1 MRVLR
6 FMVVL
11 ALFAVP
17 ISSALAGDDYAEATQ
32 VFKNAGESGK
42 FFKSAYGY
50 AIFPNIGK
58 GGFVVGGAHGDGR
71 VYAGGKH
78 VGDVSMTQ
86 ISVGAQLGGQVFS
99 EIVFFQDKRSFDEFT
114 NSNYEFS
121 AEASAVAI
129 TAAANAT
136 ASTGGSSVGASGGK
150 NDAVTEGD
158 WHKGMAIFTVA
169 KGGLMYQAAVGGQK
183 FSYKPL

>member
-1 MRVLR
+1 MRALR
-6 FMVVL
+6 FTMIP

-17 ISSALAGDDYAEATQ
+17 ISSAFAGDDYAEATE
-32 VFKNAGESGK
+32 VFKSAGESSK
-42 FFKSAYGY
+42 FFKSAYAY

-58 GGFVVGGAHGDGR
+58 GGFVVGGAHGSGR

-78 VGDVSMTQ
+78 IGNASMTQ
-86 ISVGAQLGGQVFS
+86 LSVGAQLGGQVFS
-99 EIVFFQDKRSFDEFT
+99 EIVFFQDKRSLDEFT
-114 NSNYEFS
+114 AGNFEFS

-136 ASTGGSSVGASGGK
+136 ASTGGSSVGASGGQH
-150 NDAVTEGD
+150 DAVTEGD
-158 WHKGMAIFTVA
+158 WHKGVAIFTVA

>member
-1 MRVLR
+1 MRALR
-6 FMVVL
+6 FTVL
-11 ALFAVP
+11 LMFFAFPV
-17 ISSALAGDDYAEATQ
+17 SSVWAGDDYAEAVQ

-42 FFKSAYGY
+42 FFKVAYGY

-58 GGFVVGGAHGDGR
+58 GGFVVGGAHGSGR
-71 VYAGGKH
+71 VYAGSKH
-78 VGDVSMTQ
+78 VGNASMTQ
-86 ISVGAQLGGQVFS
+86 VSVGAQLGGQVFS

-114 NSNYEFS
+114 AGNYEFS

-136 ASTGGSSVGASGGK
+136 ASTGGSSVGASGGQH
-150 NDAVTEGD
+150 DAVTEGD

-169 KGGLMYQAAVGGQK
+169 KGGLMYQAAIGGQK
-183 FSYKPL
+183 FSYKPM

>member
-1 MRVLR
+1 MRALR
-6 FMVVL
+6 FTLLL
-11 ALFAVP
+11 ALFAIPV
-17 ISSALAGDDYAEATQ
+17 SMTWAGDEYADATE
-32 VFKNAGESGK
+32 VFKSAGESGK
-42 FFKSAYGY
+42 FFKNAYGY

-58 GGFVVGGAHGDGR
+58 GGFVVGGAHGSGR
-71 VYAGGKH
+71 VYAGSKH
-78 VGDVSMTQ
+78 IGNVSMTQ
-86 ISVGAQLGGQVFS
+86 LSVGAQLGGQVFS
-99 EIVFFQDKRSFDEFT
+99 EIVFFQDKRSLDEFT
-114 NSNYEFS
+114 NGNFEFS

-136 ASTGGSSVGASGGK
+136 ASTGGSSMGASGGQH
-150 NDAVTEGD
+150 DAVTEGD

>member
-6 FMVVL
+6 FTWMLVF
-11 ALFAVP
+11 FAVP
-17 ISSALAGDDYAEATQ
+17 VSSAWAGDNYAEAVQ
-32 VFKNAGESGK
+32 NFKNAGESGK

-50 AIFPNIGK
+50 AIFPDIGK

-78 VGDVSMTQ
+78 VGNASMTQ
-86 ISVGAQLGGQVFS
+86 VSVGAQLGGQVFS

-114 NSNYEFS
+114 AGNFEFS

-136 ASTGGSSVGASGGK
+136 ASTGGSSMGASGGQH
-150 NDAVTEGD
+150 DAITEGD
-158 WHKGMAIFTVA
+158 WHKGVAIFTVA

-183 FSYKPL
+183 FSYKAL